1 MSDLEVFEIQTLET
15 NHYLLRAITE
25 EDAPYLY
32 SITSDKETMK
42 YITPHPVETL
52 EEMKENIETSLDQFQ
67 RSKEIPWTIVDK
79 KSGNVIG
86 MFRFHKLNLWHKK
99 AEMGVVIAKEWQQ
112 RGVMS
117 EVMEEILCY
126 GFQQL
131 KLNRIVGD
139 IFEKNKGS
147 EMLLAKYGFTK
158 EGTLRQTDFD
168 GEEYH
173 DTVVYSLL
181 QTEYHRLIT
190 ESVCVYKNT

>member
-1 MSDLEVFEIQTLET
+1 MET
-15 NHYLLRAITE
+15 NQYLLRAITE
-25 EDAPYLY
+25 EDTTYLY
-32 SITSDKETMK
+32 SIMADKETMK

-52 EEMKENIETSLDQFQ
+52 EGMKENIETSLDQFQ
-67 RSKEIPWTIVDK
+67 RSKEIPWTIVHK

-86 MFRFHKLNLWHKK
+86 MFRLHKLNLWHKK

-117 EVMEEILCY
+117 EVLEEILRY

-131 KLNRIVGD
+131 RLNRIVGD
-139 IFEKNKGS
+139 IFAKNRGS

-181 QTEYHRLIT
+181 QTEYHKLIT
-190 ESVCVYKNT
+190 ESAYMYKNT